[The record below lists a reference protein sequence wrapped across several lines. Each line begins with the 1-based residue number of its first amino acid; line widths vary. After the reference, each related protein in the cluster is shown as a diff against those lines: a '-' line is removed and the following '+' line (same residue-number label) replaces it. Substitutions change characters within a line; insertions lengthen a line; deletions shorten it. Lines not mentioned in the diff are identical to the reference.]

1 MNKRIIFGG
10 EAGQP
15 FAVEYGIHV
24 NDQSIDNR
32 AEIIIYQDM
41 GPHGKLATSLHD
53 HPSLTYIAQKIVD
66 QNLAGVRSRFI
77 DFFLVQ
83 NILDIGLIA
92 RQYEDVIS
100 LDTLDTDR
108 ICLGGVKELPAG
120 KAESLLLS
128 IGVQKPES
136 FE

>member
-15 FAVEYGIHV
+15 FAAEYGIHV
-24 NDQSIDNR
+24 NDQSTDNR

-41 GPHGKLATSLHD
+41 GPDGKLATSLHD
-53 HPSLTYIAQKIVD
+53 HPALTRIAQKIVD
-66 QNLAGVRSRFI
+66 QDLAGVRSRFI
-77 DFFLVQ
+77 DFYLVQ

-92 RQYEDVIS
+92 RQYEDVTS

-108 ICLGGVKELPAG
+108 ICLGGVKELPTG